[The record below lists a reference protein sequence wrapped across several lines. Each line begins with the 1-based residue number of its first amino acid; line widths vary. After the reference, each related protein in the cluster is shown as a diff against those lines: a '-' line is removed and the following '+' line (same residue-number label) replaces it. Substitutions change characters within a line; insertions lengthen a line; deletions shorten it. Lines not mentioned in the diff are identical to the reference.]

1 MAMHNRL
8 IRTMLINIVTELNPP
23 RSTGRP
29 RVDVGMCVD
38 DVLHMCRTSQ
48 PWATLRTTCGSF
60 KTVYKWFRDWVD
72 RGVFDLLWSRV
83 QALYLRRR
91 PSRHHIVDTSYVKN
105 ILGIDCIG
113 KNPTDRGRS
122 ATKVS
127 AVTDDIGVPIRLH
140 LFPGN
145 ASDQKVLPTTYGV
158 YRPPVG
164 LELYAD
170 KGYDSM
176 ANRRFVSNLGYKDR
190 IMHKGESE
198 PRSTENKRIFVEHSF
213 SWLKQYRRLRL
224 RYEKHI
230 ENFQG
235 FLTLAA
241 ACLTCTKMGTVT

>member
-60 KTVYKWFRDWVD
+60 KTVYKWFRDWVG

-145 ASDQKVLPTTYGV
+145 ASDQKVLPKGALEFNSPTPVWVGRSLSTTIDLEFEVLKSSGISCLQFGRFSIHD
-158 YRPPVG
+158 RPRVRPFS
-164 LELYAD
+164 LQKL
-170 KGYDSM
+170 
-176 ANRRFVSNLGYKDR
+176 ANW
-190 IMHKGESE
+190 
-198 PRSTENKRIFVEHSF
+198 P
-213 SWLKQYRRLRL
+213 
-224 RYEKHI
+224 
-230 ENFQG
+230 
-235 FLTLAA
+235 
-241 ACLTCTKMGTVT
+241 